1 MWHTAPTGG
10 LGPAISVALLVAAS
24 GASTIPVH
32 ALGAQDSTKTSVK
45 SWGVVYSS
53 PRSRQQ
59 AQQSSTPTA
68 ASTAPAT
75 TNSAST
81 VPAGTSAPTTLPQI
95 ATPSAP
101 VAAPPAA
108 PAQTTVLPSITGTR
122 TYGSYSGDVAPAA
135 PAAPTQTAPVAAPQV
150 TYAVPAPTYAP
161 PSPAYVPP
169 APAYTAPA
177 PAYVAPA
184 PTYPAAPPSYPAA
197 APTPP
202 VYAGDPA
209 PATTASAPATYPTA
223 PPPPQYGTVSTLT
236 VDTNPPPP
244 PPGSAAAGSST
255 IRLDE
260 MMSLHEWD
268 ASGAARLKPQELAV
282 LERWIERYR
291 AALIDSTTRLAAG
304 QPAAPRI
311 VAPNPG
317 GTVHAKDAHQV
328 AAIKAGSR
336 YITLDDNSVWDIY
349 SSDQTETAAWQPGD
363 WVQVRLASI
372 AYGDYDH
379 ELVNNQR
386 TGPVRAKFMGY
397 AKPDVAH

>member
-1 MWHTAPTGG
+1 MRHNARTGG
-10 LGPAISVALLVAAS
+10 LGPAISAALVLVTTAIA
-24 GASTIPVH
+24 TIPVH
-32 ALGAQDSTKTSVK
+32 ALRAQDSTKTK

-59 AQQSSTPTA
+59 SQGTA
-68 ASTAPAT
+68 APASAT
-75 TNSAST
+75 TTAT
-81 VPAGTSAPTTLPQI
+81 PPAVAPTTLPQ
-95 ATPSAP
+95 TVAP
-101 VAAPPAA
+101 APPAAQPVPQPPA
-108 PAQTTVLPSITGTR
+108 PAQTTVLPSITGSR
-122 TYGSYSGDVAPAA
+122 TYSSYNGDVAPAQ
-135 PAAPTQTAPVAAPQV
+135 APTAPPQV
-150 TYAVPAPTYAP
+150 TYAVPAPTYQAAAP
-161 PSPAYVPP
+161 TYPA
-169 APAYTAPA
+169 A

-184 PTYPAAPPSYPAA
+184 PPAA
-197 APTPP
+197 PP

-209 PATTASAPATYPTA
+209 PAVTASAPATYPA
-223 PPPPQYGTVSTLT
+223 PAPAYQAPAPAYQPPPTYPAPAPAPAPQYGSVSTLT
-236 VDTNPPPP
+236 VDTNPPAPAAGP
-244 PPGSAAAGSST
+244 AAAGSST

-291 AALIDSTTRLAAG
+291 AALLDSATRLASG
-304 QPAAPRI
+304 QSAAPRI

-349 SSDQTETAAWQPGD
+349 SSDQTETASWQPGD

-397 AKPDVAH
+397 AKPDVTR